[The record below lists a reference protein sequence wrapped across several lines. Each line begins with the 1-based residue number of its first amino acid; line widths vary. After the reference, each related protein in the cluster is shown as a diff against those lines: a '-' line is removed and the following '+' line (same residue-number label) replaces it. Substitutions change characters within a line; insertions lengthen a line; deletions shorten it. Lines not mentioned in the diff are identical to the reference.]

1 MAHLVYKKG
10 GASPIQFP
18 IGNSGVSIGRHKDND
33 ICVDDSLVSKLH
45 MRIDVKESEA
55 DPGVVEY
62 HIEDLE
68 STNQTFVNNRKVT
81 CKKLRNNDVIRIG
94 VTILVFIEHEADS
107 MDSTAII
114 KKTWIPGVYIS
125 KKKDDEKDSEKSKKK
140 SKKVKE
146 DQDTDKPESN
156 KSKIHKD

>member
-18 IGNSGVSIGRHKDND
+18 IGSSGVSIGRHKDND

-55 DPGVVEY
+55 DPGIVEY

-94 VTILVFIEHEADS
+94 VTILVFIEFEADS

-125 KKKDDEKDSEKSKKK
+125 KKKDDVKESEE
-140 SKKVKE
+140 SKKVEKKE
-146 DQDTDKPESN
+146 EEQDTDKPKSN
-156 KSKIHKD
+156 KNKKNND